1 MKEQILGVNV
11 SSQPQEELMQLID
24 RDIKE
29 NRKSRIVAI
38 NPEKVMM
45 ATKDKS
51 LRTLLNGSTYQIPDG
66 VGIMIASRVRNGN
79 VRGRVTGIGMMEAL
93 LELADKNRYSIFMY
107 GAKPETI
114 EQAAIVIQQR
124 YPNLIVSGK
133 MDGYEEN
140 QNKILQTI
148 NEAKP
153 QILFVALGSPKQEL
167 FIQENMEYL
176 NVNVFQGVGGSFD
189 VFSGN
194 VKRAPS
200 FFLNTGTEWLYRLVS
215 QPSRIKRQLALPQFL
230 IKAIRE
236 KKVESH

>member
-24 RDIKE
+24 SDIKE

-51 LRTLLNGSTYQIPDG
+51 LKTLLNGSTYQIPDG
-66 VGIMIASRVRNGN
+66 VGIMIASRARNGN
-79 VRGRVTGIGMMEAL
+79 VKGRVTGIGMMEAL
-93 LELADKNRYSIFMY
+93 LDLANENRYRIFMY

-114 EQAAIVIQQR
+114 AQAANVIQQR
-124 YPNLIVSGK
+124 YPNLIVSGTI
-133 MDGYEEN
+133 DGYEKDRE
-140 QNKILQTI
+140 KIIYTI
-148 NEAKP
+148 NEANP

-167 FIQENMEYL
+167 FIQDNMEQL

-194 VKRAPS
+194 VKRAPAI
-200 FFLNTGTEWLYRLVS
+200 FLNTGTEWLYRLVS

-236 KKVESH
+236 KKVGSQ

>member
-107 GAKPETI
+107 GAKTETI
-114 EQAAIVIQQR
+114 ERAAIVIQQR

-133 MDGYEEN
+133 IDGYEEN